1 MPGPTQP
8 AVNALLLLAPGCP
21 HCAGMLESLSALVK
35 DGAIARLEV
44 VNLASEPSVAR
55 ELGIRSVPWTR
66 IGPFE
71 LAGLHT
77 CEELRH
83 WVSMAARDDGMSIYF
98 ADLLATGKRA
108 AVADRLRREP
118 DLLETLVDLLGDPEQ
133 GLSVRIGV
141 MATLEELQDSRDLGG
156 MVTRLVPMLSNAAP
170 RVRAD
175 ACHALALTR
184 SQEALRWLE
193 KCGSDPDPEV
203 RETAAEG
210 ITQLRP

>member
-1 MPGPTQP
+1 MPNQP
-8 AVNALLLLAPGCP
+8 PPPVRALLLLAPGCP
-21 HCAGMLESLSALVK
+21 HCAGMLESLSTLVK
-35 DGAIARLEV
+35 DGSIARLEV
-44 VNLASEPSVAR
+44 VNVASEPSVAN
-55 ELGIRSVPWTR
+55 ELGIRSVPWAR
-66 IGPFE
+66 IGPFD

-77 CEELRH
+77 TAELRH
-83 WVSMAARDDGMSIYF
+83 WVSLAVQDDGMSLYL

-118 DLLETLVDLLGDPEQ
+118 DLLQTLVDLLGDPAQ

-156 MVTRLVPMLSNAAP
+156 MVARLAPMLGHASP

-184 SQEALRWLE
+184 SPEAARWLE
-193 KCGSDPDPEV
+193 ECRDDPDPEV
-203 RETAAEG
+203 RETAEEG
-210 ITQLRP
+210 IAQLRT